1 MWVAEA
7 YSFDSIS
14 LIGYLAAKTS
24 TIQIGTG
31 IINVYSRTASAVA
44 QTAAGC
50 DFVTGGRFVLGLG
63 ASGPQ
68 VIEGFHGV
76 PYDKPMARIIDYINV
91 CRMVLRREPVVYDG
105 PTVHVPLPPGQG
117 TGLGKALKII
127 NQPVRPDVPIFWAS
141 VKGNSVAATA
151 RIADGW
157 LPIFF
162 DPTRFADVWGDDLQR
177 GLAERDPQLG
187 PLQIS
192 AGGMLAIGDE
202 YAGSGA
208 DALLDLARP
217 TYALYIGGMGARG
230 QNFYTEL
237 GVALRLRAG
246 GQGDPGPLPRRQQ
259 GRGGP
264 ARAPGDA
271 RQHQPRR
278 LHGRGGRARRRLPRG
293 RRHPPPGD
301 AGDPRPGEGDRPAP
315 RAAVAPSVECLLLTE
330 CHVSSCQHE
339 TLRDSK
345 RSDGGRQTRP
355 RSHHRL
361 SAQAMARVARAPAAQ
376 IQVRSV
382 TTSTSSPSVSPRTA
396 SIRS

>member
-1 MWVAEA
+1 MKLAMTINYSGDFHADVRMAQDLERAGVDLVWVAEA

-24 TIQIGTG
+24 TMQIGTG
-31 IINVYSRTASAVA
+31 IINVFSRTASAVA

-76 PYDKPMARIIDYINV
+76 AYEKPMARIIDYINV
-91 CRMVLRREPVVYDG
+91 CRMALRRERVVYDG

-157 LPIFF
+157 MPIFF
-162 DPTRFADVWGDDLQR
+162 DPTRSSEVWGDDIRR

-202 YAGSGA
+202 YAGAGA
-208 DALLDLARP
+208 DAMLDLARP
-217 TYALYIGGMGARG
+217 IFALYIGGMGARG
-230 QNFYTEL
+230 QNFYTDLASRYGYEREATEIQDL
-237 GVALRLRAG
+237 YLDGHKDESARLVPREMLANTNLVGSKGEVA
-246 GQGDPGPLPRRQQ
+246 
-259 GRGGP
+259 
-264 ARAPGDA
+264 
-271 RQHQPRR
+271 
-278 LHGRGGRARRRLPRG
+278 
-293 RRHPPPGD
+293 
-301 AGDPRPGEGDRPAP
+301 E
-315 RAAVAPSVECLLLTE
+315 
-330 CHVSSCQHE
+330 
-339 TLRDSK
+339 
-345 RSDGGRQTRP
+345 
-355 RSHHRL
+355 
-361 SAQAMARVARAPAAQ
+361 RVAAYREAGVTHL
-376 IQVRSV
+376 QVMPM
-382 TTSTSSPSVSPRTA
+382 SPDPVKAIDQLRELL
-396 SIRS
+396 

>member
-1 MWVAEA
+1 MKLAMTINYSGDFHADVRMAQDLERAGVDLVWVAEA

-24 TIQIGTG
+24 TMQIGTG

-76 PYDKPMARIIDYINV
+76 PYEKPMARIIDYINV
-91 CRMVLRREPVVYDG
+91 CRMALRRERVVYDG

-127 NQPVRPDVPIFWAS
+127 NQPVRSEVPIFWAS

-157 LPIFF
+157 MPIFF
-162 DPTRFADVWGDDLQR
+162 DPTKFRSVWGEDLKR
-177 GLAERDPQLG
+177 GVAERDPQLG

-202 YAGSGA
+202 FADSGA
-208 DALLDLARP
+208 DAMLDLARP
-217 TYALYIGGMGARG
+217 IFALYIGGMGARG

-237 GVALRLRAG
+237 ASRYGYEREAKEIQDLYLDGHKDEAARLVPREMLVNTNLVGPMGEVAERVAAYREAGVTHLQVMPMTPDPAAAIDQLRA
-246 GQGDPGPLPRRQQ
+246 
-259 GRGGP
+259 
-264 ARAPGDA
+264 
-271 RQHQPRR
+271 
-278 LHGRGGRARRRLPRG
+278 
-293 RRHPPPGD
+293 
-301 AGDPRPGEGDRPAP
+301 
-315 RAAVAPSVECLLLTE
+315 LL
-330 CHVSSCQHE
+330 
-339 TLRDSK
+339 
-345 RSDGGRQTRP
+345 
-355 RSHHRL
+355 
-361 SAQAMARVARAPAAQ
+361 
-376 IQVRSV
+376 
-382 TTSTSSPSVSPRTA
+382 
-396 SIRS
+396 

>member
-1 MWVAEA
+1 MKLAMTVNYSGDFHADVLLVQDLERAGVDLVWVAEA

-24 TIQIGTG
+24 TIQIGAG
-31 IINVYSRTASAVA
+31 IINVFSRTASAVA

-91 CRMVLRREPVVYDG
+91 CRLTLRRQPVVYDG
-105 PTVHVPLPPGQG
+105 ATVHVPLPPGQG

-127 NQPVRPDVPIFWAS
+127 NHPVRPTVPIYWAS
-141 VKGNSVAATA
+141 VKGNSVANTA

-162 DPTRFADVWGDDLQR
+162 DPTKFADVWGADLQR
-177 GLAERDPQLG
+177 GTAERDPQLG

-192 AGGMLAIGDE
+192 AGGMLAIGEE
-202 YAGSGA
+202 YAGPAA
-208 DALLDLARP
+208 DQLLDLARP

-237 GVALRLRAG
+237 AARYGYEREAREIQDLYLGGNKDEAARLIPRELLVNTNLVGSPSEVSERVAAYREARVTHLQVLPVTP
-246 GQGDPGPLPRRQQ
+246 DPVK
-259 GRGGP
+259 
-264 ARAPGDA
+264 AID
-271 RQHQPRR
+271 H
-278 LHGRGGRARRRLPRG
+278 
-293 RRHPPPGD
+293 
-301 AGDPRPGEGDRPAP
+301 
-315 RAAVAPSVECLLLTE
+315 
-330 CHVSSCQHE
+330 
-339 TLRDSK
+339 LRD
-345 RSDGGRQTRP
+345 
-355 RSHHRL
+355 L
-361 SAQAMARVARAPAAQ
+361 L
-376 IQVRSV
+376 
-382 TTSTSSPSVSPRTA
+382 
-396 SIRS
+396 

>member
-1 MWVAEA
+1 MKLAMTINYSGDFHADVRLAQDLERAGVDLVWVAEA

-24 TIQIGTG
+24 TMQIGTG

-76 PYDKPMARIIDYINV
+76 PYERPMARIIDYINV
-91 CRMVLRREPVVYDG
+91 CRMALRRERIVYDG

-157 LPIFF
+157 MPIFF
-162 DPTRFADVWGDDLQR
+162 DPTKFSGVWGDDLAR
-177 GLAERDPQLG
+177 GVAERDPQLG

-192 AGGMLAIGDE
+192 AGGMLAIGEE
-202 YAGSGA
+202 YAGAGA

-230 QNFYTEL
+230 QNFYTDLASRYGYERDAKEIQDL
-237 GVALRLRAG
+237 YLDGHKDEAARLVPREMLANTNLVGSKAEVAERIAAYREAGVTHL
-246 GQGDPGPLPRRQQ
+246 QVMPMS
-259 GRGGP
+259 
-264 ARAPGDA
+264 
-271 RQHQPRR
+271 
-278 LHGRGGRARRRLPRG
+278 
-293 RRHPPPGD
+293 
-301 AGDPRPGEGDRPAP
+301 PAP
-315 RAAVAPSVECLLLTE
+315 
-330 CHVSSCQHE
+330 
-339 TLRDSK
+339 
-345 RSDGGRQTRP
+345 
-355 RSHHRL
+355 
-361 SAQAMARVARAPAAQ
+361 
-376 IQVRSV
+376 
-382 TTSTSSPSVSPRTA
+382 TTSIDQLRELL
-396 SIRS
+396 